1 MLRRVL
7 AGLANSAPDGAR
19 RVLLATLSLWAHT
32 SQLTHQFSPRSIE
45 VKLTKKAVGP
55 PPEARGAPAGGGPAP
70 PATPDGSAPPAT
82 AFLEVSATAA
92 GMVIC
97 HGVPLLGD
105 PLRRSAVDACERL
118 VAGSGLR
125 VPYWVS
131 IPPLLA
137 QQLVAEVTSLK
148 AVAPTLDLATLPVRL
163 CCGALCCRCA
173 CD

>member
-1 MLRRVL
+1 M
-7 AGLANSAPDGAR
+7 
-19 RVLLATLSLWAHT
+19 
-32 SQLTHQFSPRSIE
+32 
-45 VKLTKKAVGP
+45 KLTKKPVGP
-55 PPEARGAPAGGGPAP
+55 PPVVLGAPADGGPAP
-70 PATPDGSAPPAT
+70 PGTPDGSAPPTT
-82 AFLEVSATAA
+82 APFLEVSATAA

-118 VAGSGLR
+118 VAASGLR

-148 AVAPTLDLATLPVRL
+148 AVAPTLDLATLAVSR
-163 CCGALCCRCA
+163 CCVCCA
-173 CD
+173 SVSA